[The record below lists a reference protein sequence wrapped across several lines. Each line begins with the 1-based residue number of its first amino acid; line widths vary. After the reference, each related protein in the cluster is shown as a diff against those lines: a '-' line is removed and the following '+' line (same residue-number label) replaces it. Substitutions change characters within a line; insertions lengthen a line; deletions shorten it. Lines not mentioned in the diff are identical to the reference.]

1 MTAPALLRHCVAT
14 LAYRA
19 GKAVRGAPDSFG
31 EWRSGD
37 STRTPVQILA
47 HMGDLMDWG
56 LQLARGQHLGRAA
69 TPLLWPQEVQRFFAS
84 LARFDAY
91 LASDEP
97 LGSTA
102 EQLFQGPVADAL
114 THVGQL
120 TMLRG
125 LAGVPIRAENYA
137 QAQIETGTVG
147 LEQAAPRFEF

>member
-1 MTAPALLRHCVAT
+1 MTARPLLRHCVAT

-56 LQLARGQHLGRAA
+56 LELARGKQLWRAA
-69 TPLLWPQEVQRFFAS
+69 TPQPWPLEVQRFFAS

-97 LGSTA
+97 LGTMP

-125 LAGVPIRAENYA
+125 LAGAPIRAENYA
-137 QAQIETGTVG
+137 RAQIETGTVG